1 MKWISRTIGALV
13 VLLLAAPVAAQ
24 QSLGDVA
31 GSIKLKRPEGE
42 SVVIDSST
50 VGRSRR
56 TPSGDAGPDELVEA
70 SQECI
75 DAAGD
80 LLNLMGETRDGSNFY
95 TDAWRERVGDAGRRL
110 DEARGDLQRVFPDSR
125 FAEVLQQAEDGA
137 DAAMAGLQIL
147 RDAIAN
153 DRPVFSEAKTRLAEG
168 MSALEAAKTSMRA
181 LARAEVAESAA
192 PPINPIDAARAI
204 DTLCR
209 ARSGDGSGAEFDGCV
224 SSQQAALDAMNLRFA
239 ASAGLESSIFNVIRN
254 DCRYEWPGDY
264 VSQDRCER
272 NRIAAKTR

>member
-1 MKWISRTIGALV
+1 MTWISRTIGALL

-24 QSLGDVA
+24 QNLGDVA

-50 VGRSRR
+50 MGRSRR
-56 TPSGDAGPDELVEA
+56 TQGGDSAPDELVEA

-75 DAAGD
+75 DAASG

-95 TDAWRERVGDAGRRL
+95 TDEWRERVADAGRRL
-110 DEARGDLQRVFPDSR
+110 DEARGDLQRVFPDLR
-125 FAEVLQQAEDGA
+125 FAEVQQTAEDGA
-137 DAAMAGLQIL
+137 DTAMAGLQIL

-153 DRPVFSEAKTRLAEG
+153 DRPVFSEAKTRLTEG
-168 MSALEAAKTSMRA
+168 MGELEAAKSAMRA

-192 PPINPIDAARAI
+192 PQINPIDAARAI

-209 ARSGDGSGAEFDGCV
+209 ARFGDGSGEFSGCV
-224 SSQQAALDAMNLRFA
+224 SAQQAALDAMNLRFA
-239 ASAGLESSIFNVIRN
+239 ASAGFESSIFNIIRN
-254 DCRYEWPGDY
+254 DCRYEWPDDY

-272 NRIAAKTR
+272 NRIATKTR